1 MILLTF
7 NISIPENNDKIKNN
21 YSDNELILSIE
32 KNTKIILLLLELHG
46 FLATFFV
53 EVSIANRVHKLLKT
67 ISLSGHEIALYNV
80 NSDMETIVKTKQNL
94 EETLEKPIRG
104 MRQKSHRLPYSD
116 IKKME
121 FIYVSN
127 IEESTINFLW
137 RKLTEKTEIYTENE
151 LTIVPESQSPYSQLP
166 FNDYVLQMTP
176 MKYYENMLLESLKR
190 EEYVMIYAN
199 AWQIYEKENLPF
211 YLPFY
216 KKMNLGRRF
225 EDRLE
230 NLFQFID
237 EQEIAVSRM
246 KDYLF

>member
-7 NISIPENNDKIKNN
+7 NISIPENNTKIKNKFL
-21 YSDNELILSIE
+21 DDELILSIE

-46 FLATFFV
+46 FMATFFV
-53 EVSIANRVHKLLKT
+53 EVSIANRVQKLLKT

-80 NSDMETIVKTKQNL
+80 NSDIETITKTKQNL
-94 EETLEKPIRG
+94 EEILEKPIRG

-211 YLPFY
+211 DLPFY

-230 NLFQFID
+230 DLFQFID
-237 EQEIAVSRM
+237 EQEIAVSRV

>member
-7 NISIPENNDKIKNN
+7 NISIPENDIKIKNK
-21 YSDNELILSIE
+21 YSDDELILSIE

-46 FLATFFV
+46 FMATFFV
-53 EVSIANRVHKLLKT
+53 EVSIANRVQKLLKT

-80 NSDMETIVKTKQNL
+80 NSDIETITKTKENL
-94 EETLEKPIRG
+94 EEILEKPIRG
-104 MRQKSHRLPYSD
+104 MRQKSHCLPYSD

-137 RKLTEKTEIYTENE
+137 RKLTEKTEIYVENE

-211 YLPFY
+211 DLPFY

-230 NLFQFID
+230 DLFQFID
-237 EQEIAVSRM
+237 EQEIAVSRV

>member
-7 NISIPENNDKIKNN
+7 NISIPENNDKIKNK

-32 KNTKIILLLLELHG
+32 KNIKIILLLLELHG

-53 EVSIANRVHKLLKT
+53 EVSIANRVQKLLKT

-80 NSDMETIVKTKQNL
+80 NSDVETIAKTKQNL
-94 EETLEKPIRG
+94 EEILEKPIRG

-211 YLPFY
+211 DLPFY

-230 NLFQFID
+230 DLFQFID
-237 EQEIAVSRM
+237 EQEIAVSRV

>member
-7 NISIPENNDKIKNN
+7 NISIPENNTKIKNKFL
-21 YSDNELILSIE
+21 DDELILSIE

-46 FLATFFV
+46 FMATFFV
-53 EVSIANRVHKLLKT
+53 EVSIANRVQKLLKT

-80 NSDMETIVKTKQNL
+80 NSDIETITKTKQNL
-94 EETLEKPIRG
+94 EEILEKPIRG

-166 FNDYVLQMTP
+166 FNDYVLQVTP

-211 YLPFY
+211 DLPFY

-230 NLFQFID
+230 DLFQFID
-237 EQEIAVSRM
+237 EQEIAVSRV

>member
-7 NISIPENNDKIKNN
+7 NISIPENNTQIKNKYN
-21 YSDNELILSIE
+21 DNELILSIE
-32 KNTKIILLLLELHG
+32 KNTKIILRLLEIHG

-53 EVSIANRVHKLLKT
+53 EVSIANRLEKLLKT

-80 NSDMETIVKTKQNL
+80 NSDIETITKTKENL
-94 EETLEKPIRG
+94 EEILEKPIRG

-211 YLPFY
+211 DLPFY
-216 KKMNLGRRF
+216 KKINLGRRF

-230 NLFQFID
+230 ELFQFMD

>member
-7 NISIPENNDKIKNN
+7 NISIPENNTKIKNKFLE
-21 YSDNELILSIE
+21 DELILSIE
-32 KNTKIILLLLELHG
+32 QNTKIILLLLELHG
-46 FLATFFV
+46 FMATFFV
-53 EVSIANRVHKLLKT
+53 EVSIANRVQKLLKT

-80 NSDMETIVKTKQNL
+80 NSDIETITKTKQNL
-94 EETLEKPIRG
+94 EEILEKPIRG
-104 MRQKSHRLPYSD
+104 MRQKSHRLPYSE

-166 FNDYVLQMTP
+166 FNDYVLQVTP

-211 YLPFY
+211 DLPFY

-230 NLFQFID
+230 DLFQFID
-237 EQEIAVSRM
+237 EQEIAVSRV

>member
-7 NISIPENNDKIKNN
+7 NISIPQKNN
-21 YSDNELILSIE
+21 KFKNKYSNDELILSIE
-32 KNTKIILLLLELHG
+32 KNSKIILLLLELHG

-53 EVSIANRVHKLLKT
+53 EVSIANRVQKLLKT

-80 NSDMETIVKTKQNL
+80 NSDVETIAKAKQNL
-94 EETLEKPIRG
+94 EEILEKPIRG

-166 FNDYVLQMTP
+166 FNDYVLQITP

-211 YLPFY
+211 DLPFY

-230 NLFQFID
+230 DLFQFID
-237 EQEIAVSRM
+237 EQEIAVSRV